1 MYLIGIDFGHGETT
15 ASLYDTE
22 SRRGTVDR
30 LHILDGNTLES
41 CKVESAVCR
50 DKDTGAWKFAR
61 DIRDYASPDFTLH
74 FKAPMNEITPEK
86 KEAFAAFI
94 KLVFEHILENQ
105 RFLKYDSVT
114 GERNFEIYVAC
125 PSDWGKKPKQ
135 IQEYKK
141 FISSIIPVDWIIL
154 ESDAAYFKFKSEPKK
169 GQNFSDTSVLV
180 IDIGS
185 STIDFT
191 AYNANAKEPFT
202 EGIKHGAS
210 AVENLI
216 YKHFEE
222 GNSDF
227 ISAKKNAEAQC
238 LRNNLNWHNAI
249 VHYMKHEKEQFYSN
263 EYLEIQLDLP
273 NRNICYG
280 VVGRIFGEDGCEISK
295 EQLEDEILVPYRK
308 TLLQDLKAEKFRL
321 ENNQIGIPES
331 VIITGGASRMPWF
344 QKLVQD
350 VFSDSH
356 SQVFRDT
363 EPSYVVSDGIAYYAY
378 ALYQLKQKVENVIAD
393 FWAEYDDQKLAG
405 MIWEQFNI
413 SLRNKQLPKISAI
426 CDKFDAGE
434 LRYNANDFK
443 ELGLL
448 QYYNP
453 DKNGNHSTIAFGPA
467 MVKHNNTIINSVNG
481 EISRDVNNSMN
492 QQLREALV
500 EKLESAFREALHGF
514 VPNIDITPKV
524 NIDLKNVAIDS
535 EWDINK
541 IIEMTK
547 DIYSDIFFS
556 GDIYKDRTPVNE
568 RRRFS
573 IPFYKEQEDANVG
586 LPPKLLGEAV
596 QSLKDSILEELTVEK
611 MVEKCIFCIY

>member
-15 ASLYDTE
+15 ASFYDTE
-22 SRRGTVDR
+22 NGRGKVKR

-50 DKDTGAWKFAR
+50 NKETGEWQFAK
-61 DIRDYASPDFTLH
+61 DIRDYALPDFTLH
-74 FKAPMNEITPEK
+74 FKAPMNEITPK
-86 KEAFAAFI
+86 NKEAFAAFI

-105 RFLKYDSVT
+105 SILEYNPLT

-125 PSDWGKKPKQ
+125 PSVWGKKEDETK

-141 FISSIIPVDWIIL
+141 FISSIIPVDWIIK
-154 ESDAAYFKFKSEPKK
+154 ESDAAYFKFKAELDFPAI
-169 GQNFSDTSVLV
+169 SVLV

-191 AYNANAKEPFT
+191 AYGANAAEPSS

-216 YKHFEE
+216 YKYFEE
-222 GNSDF
+222 HDADF
-227 ISAKKNAEAQC
+227 NAAKQNAESKC
-238 LRNNLNWHNAI
+238 IDKNLNWRNAV
-249 VHYMKHEKEQFYSN
+249 VHYIKSQKEEFYTQK
-263 EYLEIQLDLP
+263 YAVLLLDLT
-273 NRNICYG
+273 NNSICNIR
-280 VVGRIFGEDGCEISK
+280 GRVFDDYRISK
-295 EQLEDEILVPYRK
+295 EQLDDEILNPYRQI
-308 TLLQDLKAEKFRL
+308 LLQDLNDEKLRL
-321 ENNQIGIPES
+321 EKEQIGTPQ
-331 VIITGGASRMPWF
+331 VVVLTGGASRMPWL
-344 QKLVQD
+344 QRLVKD
-350 VFSDSH
+350 VFSDSK
-356 SQVFRDT
+356 VFRDS

-378 ALYQLKQKVENVIAD
+378 ALYQLKPKIEKVIAD
-393 FWAEYDDQKLAG
+393 FWAEYNDNKLAEL
-405 MIWEQFNI
+405 IWEQFNV
-413 SLRNKQLPKISAI
+413 SLRNKQLPKIRAI

-573 IPFYKEQEDANVG
+573 IPFYKEQEDANVN

-596 QSLKDSILEELTVEK
+596 QSLKDSIQKELTVEK
-611 MVEKCIFCIY
+611 MIKKCIFDRF

>member
-15 ASLYDTE
+15 ASLYDTVN
-22 SRRGTVDR
+22 RKGTVER
-30 LHILDGNTLES
+30 LHILDGDTLES

-50 DKDTGAWKFAR
+50 NEKTGDWQFAR
-61 DIRDYASPDFTLH
+61 DIRDYALPDFTLH
-74 FKAPMNEITPEK
+74 FKAPMNEITQK
-86 KEAFAAFI
+86 NKEAFAAFV
-94 KLVFEHILENQ
+94 KLVFDHILENQ
-105 RFLKYDSVT
+105 RDLHYNPEKK

-125 PSDWGKKPKQ
+125 PSGWGKEDKTQ

-154 ESDAAYFKFKSEPKK
+154 ESDAAYFKFKAER
-169 GQNFSDTSVLV
+169 NFQDTSVLV
-180 IDIGS
+180 IDVGS

-191 AYNANAKEPFT
+191 AYDANVKKPST
-202 EGIKHGAS
+202 EGKKHGAS

-216 YKHFEE
+216 YKYFDE
-222 GNSDF
+222 NDANF
-227 ISAKKNAEAQC
+227 KKAKQDAAAKCAS
-238 LRNNLNWHNAI
+238 RNLNWHNAV
-249 VHYMKHEKEQFYSN
+249 VHYIKNQKEMFYTKKRDCCT
-263 EYLEIQLDLP
+263 LDLS
-273 NRNICYG
+273 NRRIVYD
-280 VVGRIFGEDGCEISK
+280 VESRIFDSFPIEKD
-295 EQLEDEILVPYRK
+295 QLEDNILSPYRK
-308 TLLQDLKAEKFRL
+308 TLFQDLNAEKLRL
-321 ENNQIGIPES
+321 EKEQIGTPQ
-331 VIITGGASRMPWF
+331 VVVLTGGASRMPWL
-344 QKLVQD
+344 QRLVMD
-350 VFSDSH
+350 VFSDS
-356 SQVFRDT
+356 QVFRDN

-378 ALYQLKQKVENVIAD
+378 AHYQLKPRVENVIAD
-393 FWAEYDDQKLAG
+393 FWAEYDDNKLAEL
-405 MIWEQFNI
+405 ILEQFNV
-413 SLRNKQLPKISAI
+413 SLRNKQLPKIKAI

-500 EKLESAFREALHGF
+500 EKLESAFREALHGL

-524 NIDLKNVAIDS
+524 NIDLKNVSIDS
-535 EWDINK
+535 EWDITA
-541 IIEMTK
+541 IVELTK
-547 DIYSDIFFS
+547 DIYRDIFFS
-556 GDIYKDRTPVNE
+556 GNIYNDRASVSE
-568 RRRFS
+568 RQRFS
-573 IPFYKEQEDANVG
+573 IPFYEAQEVANVA

-611 MVEKCIFCIY
+611 MVKKCAFERF